1 MSTECVHI
9 RDLIWLEWKPK
20 LWSTGIISICR
31 WTCKFGQAAAKFVQF
46 TLRVN
51 ENDFKTWIRHFRRT
65 FRVLLLLNCWTTAV
79 PQTFVAPPCAATL
92 PRPVYESSFRAPKK
106 EYETSRTRAG
116 RRRCCVVLVCR
127 FCLIR
132 VVCAMCVF
140 RFRLCLQASFQ
151 RLQISSAA
159 EVNMAALSKKNPGK
173 GNGAVPCLRMPSYI
187 FYID

>member
-1 MSTECVHI
+1 MLMKTIQDVNSSFSPDHPCFTSAQLL
-9 RDLIWLEWKPK
+9 DD
-20 LWSTGIISICR
+20 CR
-31 WTCKFGQAAAKFVQF
+31 AA
-46 TLRVN
+46 
-51 ENDFKTWIRHFRRT
+51 D
-65 FRVLLLLNCWTTAV
+65 
-79 PQTFVAPPCAATL
+79 VAPPCAATL
-92 PRPVYESSFRAPKK
+92 PRPVYESSFRASKK
-106 EYETSRTRAG
+106 AYETFRTRAG

>member
-9 RDLIWLEWKPK
+9 RDLIWLQWKPK

-51 ENDFKTWIRHFRRT
+51 ENVNSSFSPDLPCFTSAQ
-65 FRVLLLLNCWTTAV
+65 LLDDCRAADV
-79 PQTFVAPPCAATL
+79 VAPPCAATL
-92 PRPVYESSFRAPKK
+92 PRPVYESSFRASKK